1 MNWLGSISE
10 SKINLRNF
18 GVKREDIAEIVKL
31 ATIGE
36 SIENNPIVFDEEEIE
51 DFWRLFIRI

>member
-1 MNWLGSISE
+1 MGSISE

-36 SIENNPIVFDEEEIE
+36 SMENNPIVFDEEEIE